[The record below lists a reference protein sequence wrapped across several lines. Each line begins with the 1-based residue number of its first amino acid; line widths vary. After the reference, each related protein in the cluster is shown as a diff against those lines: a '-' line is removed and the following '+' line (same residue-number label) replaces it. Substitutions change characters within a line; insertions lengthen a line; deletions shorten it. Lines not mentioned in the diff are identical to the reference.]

1 MANALSKWFFNMI
14 GDIKTPITKPV
25 VKDEEVLSMLAKGQ
39 KKKPVTLEPFSTSD
53 VTRQQVLESQSKVSD
68 AFTPE
73 VNPKM
78 TRLREASNDIRT
90 AEFQDDLS
98 ETYGYDRTAVNENQL
113 QPAELVGTGEISSAL
128 YNLDES
134 FGGVKLESNAYKKLA
149 DFYSPL
155 AVAINNMTFPKK
167 GLSLKQIKQKLGDDY
182 GITTGTDTEFD
193 KIFNSSVAQ
202 RPMINV
208 EKYNKDTAQDLI
220 TRNAIRVEA
229 VYMDET
235 FPLEIMSGGIEVMND
250 RVNVLKKNN
259 IFDPMIP
266 DIDTTKS
273 FALGVDEASNY
284 SKYQRPGV
292 HQDFYH
298 LQQRRLY
305 LETVQKYNTSALLK
319 GVDDPRTI
327 SLLKKIDKIKFA
339 TKLDSDIKPTYAT
352 IRLKL
357 VPHKGFEELINQ
369 YDERLLKI
377 NDGGVQHYPADTL
390 AHARIDIVDETK
402 LIGDN
407 APSKFA
413 SSSGYINKGAST
425 IINTFAKWRA
435 KNPNSKLN
443 TKYVYLTEGQTD
455 LVQSFRL
462 DNEELLKAFRDDKEL
477 LRYHKALMKQSLIN
491 DPTKSAPT
499 QSAAFSEQTNL
510 LSNTLGIE
518 GAEIGSIPK
527 PELHPLPAES
537 LTAVMKQ
544 LLQATIAYAH
554 KNNIKQIVIPS
565 VEQIASLRDRSIFRT
580 PTADVRRESIDNYYK
595 KVKQGLFF
603 QTYDTSIKSALKKL
617 KKDNLITTF
626 EAETP
631 AYSSIMSPDDTSAA
645 RRVDLKTIDKYFPIK
660 DLMKLDN
667 TDSRGLIKFYK
678 SREKGLGKYRIAINK
693 LEDVGNSV
701 LESNKELRKTS
712 EYTSLYRETNNLRFD
727 INYESSVDTLEEG
740 VREYLGLIAK
750 LPKNLRNQFFQ
761 EDIISKNIADYR
773 LPPNLMEYNNKD
785 FTDAIVKFIKHGTS
799 GEGYGSRVF
808 ESGEMYGDTWKL
820 KPIPTRETSVNSNLS
835 FTSPAAR
842 KNVHD
847 RLLDSTYGDL
857 FNSPDTAMRSLIE
870 EVKYKRENLREVT
883 QGERIG
889 EQKALIIDISKLS
902 EKLGQQEFVLEFNKG
917 GLVVANLQNKG
928 LMSKSK
934 RVAA

>member
-1 MANALSKWFFNMI
+1 MANALTKWFMSII
-14 GDIKTPITKPV
+14 GDTKLPVTKPV

-39 KKKPVTLEPFSTSD
+39 KKEPVALDPFSTSD

-73 VNPKM
+73 ANPKM
-78 TRLREASNDIRT
+78 TRLREYADNNI
-90 AEFQDDLS
+90 
-98 ETYGYDRTAVNENQL
+98 ETLES
-113 QPAELVGTGEISSAL
+113 GEISSSL

-134 FGGVKLESNAYKKLA
+134 FGGVKLESNAYEKLA
-149 DFYSPL
+149 DFFSPL
-155 AVAINNMTFPKK
+155 TVAINDMTFPKK

-208 EKYNKDTAQDLI
+208 ERYDKNTAQDLI

-235 FPLEIMSGGIEVMND
+235 IPLDIMSGGIKVMND
-250 RVNVLKKNN
+250 RVNTLKKNN

-266 DIDTTKS
+266 DIDTTKG
-273 FALGVDEASNY
+273 FTLGIEEASNY
-284 SKYQRPGV
+284 SKYQRPGA
-292 HQDFYH
+292 HSDFH
-298 LQQRRLY
+298 HNQQRRLY

-319 GVDDPRTI
+319 GSDDPSTI
-327 SLLKKIDKIKFA
+327 ALFKRINKIESA
-339 TKLDSDIKPTYAT
+339 TKLDSSIKPTYAT

-402 LIGDN
+402 LIDGDN
-407 APSKFA
+407 SPSKFGSSDEIPPGSMA
-413 SSSGYINKGAST
+413 SE

-443 TKYVYLTEGQTD
+443 TKYVYLTEGQSD
-455 LVQSFRL
+455 LLQSFRL
-462 DNEELLKAFRDDKEL
+462 DNETLLKAFRDDKEL
-477 LRYHKALMKQSLIN
+477 LRYHKALMKQDLFN
-491 DPTKSAPT
+491 NPTNLRVTPREYDEDLSM
-499 QSAAFSEQTNL
+499 FSGVPRSVVPSSPRGANFESNL
-510 LSNTLGIE
+510 LSNTIGIK
-518 GAEIGSIPK
+518 GFGDVPLSK

-565 VEQIASLRDRSIFRT
+565 VEQIASLRDKSIFRT
-580 PTADVRRESIDNYYK
+580 PSADVRRESIDNYYK

-626 EAETP
+626 ETTTP
-631 AYSSIMSPDDTSAA
+631 AYNEMVLPSDTSVS
-645 RRVDLKTIDKYFPIK
+645 RRIKLKTIDQYFPIK

-667 TDSRGLIKFYK
+667 IDSRGLAKFYK

-701 LESNKELRKTS
+701 LESNKKL
-712 EYTSLYRETNNLRFD
+712 RETNDLRFD
-727 INYESSVDTLEEG
+727 INYESSVDTLEKG

-750 LPKNLRNQFFQ
+750 LPKDLRNQFFQ
-761 EDIISKNIADYR
+761 DDTISKNIADYR

-799 GEGYGSRVF
+799 GEGYGSRIF

-820 KPIPTRETSVNSNLS
+820 KPIPTRETSVNSNLL
-835 FTSPAAR
+835 FTSPASR

-857 FNSPDTAMRSLIE
+857 FNNPDTVMRSLIE
-870 EVKYKRENLREVT
+870 DVKYKRENLREIT
-883 QGERIG
+883 QAERIG
-889 EQKALIIDISKLS
+889 EQKALVIDISKLS
-902 EKLGQQEFVLEFNKG
+902 EKLGKQEFVLEFNKG